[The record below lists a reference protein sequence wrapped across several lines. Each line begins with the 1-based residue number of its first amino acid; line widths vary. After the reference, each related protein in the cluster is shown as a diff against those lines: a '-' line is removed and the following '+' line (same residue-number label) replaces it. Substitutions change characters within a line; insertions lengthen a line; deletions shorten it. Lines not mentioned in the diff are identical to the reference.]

1 MRAKAMLECP
11 PILPQRVDS
20 GEVIEVDEKL
30 AGATTHKVIF
40 TETSQHKDN
49 QVSFQHILHTMHTAV
64 M

>member
-1 MRAKAMLECP
+1 MNTIIVQTQREAVMKAKAMLECP

-30 AGATTHKVIF
+30 AGAIPHKVIF

-49 QVSFQHILHTMHTAV
+49 QVR
-64 M
+64 